1 MKKIVECVP
10 NFSEGRNQEIIE
22 AIAESIRKTEGCTLL
37 DVDPGKSTN
46 RTVYTFVGS
55 PEAVIEGALASAKTA
70 RKLIDMRH
78 QHGEHPRMGA
88 MDVCPFIPVSGV
100 TMEDCVKISEE
111 FGRRVAEELNIPIYL
126 YEYAAKSDYR
136 RRLPDIRAG
145 EYEGFADK
153 IHKQEWKPD
162 FGPAEFVPEWGATVT
177 GARNFLIA
185 YNVNVLGTKQQA
197 HRIALNLREAGRGT
211 EEPGMLKEVKAI
223 GWFVDEYKS
232 AQISMNLTDYLQT
245 PPHIAFESA
254 QNEARKLNVAL
265 AGSELVGLIPLNAI
279 LSAAEY
285 YMKNE
290 GLMILEEDMK
300 IKLVVDRL
308 GLNAITPFEPKKK
321 IIEYMID
328 ENHNEPLANLTLR
341 GFIDEIG
348 ARTSSPGGGSAA
360 AAIAA
365 IGAALGTMVA
375 QLTYGI
381 RKFEAVD
388 KEMRAVLPKMFET
401 YKSLIP
407 MIDKDTQA
415 FDGYM
420 EAMRLPKETEEE
432 QKFRNDKMQE
442 ELKKAVEVPLGTMKI
457 ANSIWEEM
465 KEVARFGNL
474 ASHSD
479 VEVGAKALETG
490 IWGAYRNVLIN
501 LPTIEDTDYKTRIK
515 AEAERIVAE
524 SQIETKK
531 ILDIIENRVKTED
544 N

>member
-1 MKKIVECVP
+1 M
-10 NFSEGRNQEIIE
+10 
-22 AIAESIRKTEGCTLL
+22 
-37 DVDPGKSTN
+37 
-46 RTVYTFVGS
+46 
-55 PEAVIEGALASAKTA
+55 
-70 RKLIDMRH
+70 
-78 QHGEHPRMGA
+78 
-88 MDVCPFIPVSGV
+88 
-100 TMEDCVKISEE
+100 
-111 FGRRVAEELNIPIYL
+111 
-126 YEYAAKSDYR
+126 
-136 RRLPDIRAG
+136 
-145 EYEGFADK
+145 
-153 IHKQEWKPD
+153 
-162 FGPAEFVPEWGATVT
+162 
-177 GARNFLIA
+177 
-185 YNVNVLGTKQQA
+185 
-197 HRIALNLREAGRGT
+197 
-211 EEPGMLKEVKAI
+211 
-223 GWFVDEYKS
+223 
-232 AQISMNLTDYLQT
+232 
-245 PPHIAFESA
+245 AFESA

-279 LSAAEY
+279 LNAAEY
-285 YMKNE
+285 YMKIE

-308 GLNAITPFEPKKK
+308 GLNAITPFDPKKK
-321 IIEYMID
+321 IIEYMIE
-328 ENHNEPLANLTLR
+328 ENNEPLANLTLR

-432 QKFRNDKMQE
+432 QKFRNNKMQE
-442 ELKKAVEVPLGTMKI
+442 ELKKAVEVPFGTMKI
-457 ANSIWEEM
+457 ANSIWNEM

-501 LPTIEDTDYKTRIK
+501 LPTIEDAEYKARII
-515 AEAERIVAE
+515 AEAEKIVEEA
-524 SQIETKK
+524 
-531 ILDIIENRVKTED
+531 KTETQEILNIID
-544 N
+544 ERVRTESN

>member
-1 MKKIVECVP
+1 
-10 NFSEGRNQEIIE
+10 
-22 AIAESIRKTEGCTLL
+22 
-37 DVDPGKSTN
+37 
-46 RTVYTFVGS
+46 
-55 PEAVIEGALASAKTA
+55 
-70 RKLIDMRH
+70 
-78 QHGEHPRMGA
+78 
-88 MDVCPFIPVSGV
+88 
-100 TMEDCVKISEE
+100 
-111 FGRRVAEELNIPIYL
+111 
-126 YEYAAKSDYR
+126 
-136 RRLPDIRAG
+136 
-145 EYEGFADK
+145 
-153 IHKQEWKPD
+153 
-162 FGPAEFVPEWGATVT
+162 
-177 GARNFLIA
+177 
-185 YNVNVLGTKQQA
+185 
-197 HRIALNLREAGRGT
+197 
-211 EEPGMLKEVKAI
+211 
-223 GWFVDEYKS
+223 
-232 AQISMNLTDYLQT
+232 
-245 PPHIAFESA
+245 
-254 QNEARKLNVAL
+254 
-265 AGSELVGLIPLNAI
+265 
-279 LSAAEY
+279 
-285 YMKNE
+285 MKNE

-308 GLNAITPFEPKKK
+308 GLNAITPFDPKKK
-321 IIEYMID
+321 IIEYMIE
-328 ENHNEPLANLTLR
+328 ENNEPLANLTLR

-432 QKFRNDKMQE
+432 QKFRNNKMQE
-442 ELKKAVEVPLGTMKI
+442 ELKKAVEVPFGTMKI
-457 ANSIWEEM
+457 ANSIWNEM

-501 LPTIEDTDYKTRIK
+501 LPTIEDAEYKARII
-515 AEAERIVAE
+515 AEAE
-524 SQIETKK
+524 K
-531 ILDIIENRVKTED
+531 IIEEAKTETQEILNIID
-544 N
+544 ERVRTESN

>member
-10 NFSEGRNQEIIE
+10 NFSEGRNHEIIE
-22 AIAESIRKTEGCTLL
+22 AIAESIRKTDGCTLL

-55 PEAVIEGALASAKTA
+55 PEAVIEGALASARTA
-70 RKLIDMRH
+70 SKLIDMRH

-100 TMEDCVKISEE
+100 TMDDCVKISEE

-126 YEYAAKSDYR
+126 YEYAAKADYR

-145 EYEGFADK
+145 EYEGFAEK
-153 IHKQEWKPD
+153 IHKPEWKPD

-223 GWFVDEYKS
+223 GWFVDEYKT

-321 IIEYMID
+321 IIEYMIE
-328 ENHNEPLANLTLR
+328 ENNEPLANLTLR

-388 KEMRAVLPKMFET
+388 KEMRAVLPKLFET

-432 QKFRNDKMQE
+432 QKIRNDKMQE

-465 KEVARFGNL
+465 KGVARYGNL

-501 LPTIEDTDYKTRIK
+501 LPTIEDADYKARII
-515 AEAERIVAE
+515 AESEKIVAE
-524 SQIETKK
+524 SQTETKK
-531 ILDIIENRVKTED
+531 ILDIIDDRVKTEEK
-544 N
+544 